1 MKPVAP
7 SIEVVEADLN
17 SRAHQD
23 AIVELVDSYAREPM
37 GIGKP
42 LSADVRAGMIPGLRE
57 HPTTM
62 VFLAYLGDEAIGIAV
77 CFLGFSTFAAR
88 PLINIHDLAV
98 LPAHRARGTGRQL
111 LAAVERKALELGC
124 CKLTLEVLDTNDR
137 ARRMYAAF
145 GFAPMAHQQAAG
157 TMLFLSKAL

>member
-7 SIEVVEADLN
+7 PIEVVQADLN
-17 SRAHQD
+17 SREHQG

-37 GIGKP
+37 GIGQP
-42 LSADVRAGMIPGLRE
+42 LSAEVRAGMIPGLRE

-62 VFLAYLGDEAIGIAV
+62 VFLAYQGDLAIGIAV

-111 LAAVERKALELGC
+111 LAAVERKARELGC

-137 ARRMYAAF
+137 ARRTYAAF
-145 GFAPMAHQQAAG
+145 GFAPAVHQQAA